1 MIFLVSWHHTEF
13 RSPSMFF
20 ANSQINIEDY
30 YKWHTSNCD
39 PVTSQILHTYVA

>member
-1 MIFLVSWHHTEF
+1 MIFLVNWHHTEF

-30 YKWHTSNCD
+30 YKWHASNCD
-39 PVTSQILHTYVA
+39 PVTSQILRT